1 MAGVLRRSGF
11 ELFEWPEDWAQFSNG
26 FLTTEGTEGTE
37 EERLRRSRRN
47 SERSSPVSFH
57 SM

>member
-26 FLTTEGTEGTE
+26 FLTTEGTE
-37 EERLRRSRRN
+37 EERLRRSQRN